1 MILSFD
7 IGGTFIKYGVIDD
20 HMSFLKKSMIETQAH
35 LGGHHIISQIIRLSN
50 QLKQAY
56 PPIDGIAISSAGVI
70 EPFQGI
76 VLSATDAIPDYIGI
90 NIKQMVEQGTQ
101 LMTTVENDVNCA
113 ALAESRLADCPTDE
127 LIALTVGTGIGGAI
141 IHSGHLVRGHAFSAG
156 EWGKMYITGK
166 HFEKLASINALIQD
180 AKDHDLM
187 VSDGESLFKM
197 YDQGNIIAHAVVHR
211 FYHFLSLGIANLIF
225 TLNPKVIVIG
235 GGISNRKEKFIEE
248 ITQTLRLHLPS
259 YYIDHVEIR
268 LPKYFN
274 DAGML
279 GAYLHHKDTKK
290 ST

>member
-7 IGGTFIKYGVIDD
+7 IGGTFIKYGIIDD
-20 HMSFLKKSMIETQAH
+20 DHSFHMKSMVETQAH
-35 LGGHHIISQIIRLSN
+35 LGGQHIIEQIIQISN
-50 QLKQAY
+50 TLKQSY
-56 PPIDGIAISSAGVI
+56 TLDGIAISSAGVI
-70 EPFQGI
+70 EPFLGI
-76 VLSATDAIPDYIGI
+76 VLSATDAIPNYVGI
-90 NIKQMVEQGTQ
+90 NIKQMVEHGTHV
-101 LMTTVENDVNCA
+101 MTTVENDVNCA
-113 ALAESRLADCPTDE
+113 ALAESRLAVEPIDE
-127 LIALTVGTGIGGAI
+127 LIALTIGTGIGGAI
-141 IHSGHLVRGHAFSAG
+141 IYQGQLIRGHAFSAG

-180 AKDHDLM
+180 AIDHDLM
-187 VSDGESLFKM
+187 VHDGESLFRM

-235 GGISNRKEKFIEE
+235 GGISNRKDKFIEE
-248 ITQTLRLHLPS
+248 ISQILRLHLPS
-259 YYIDHVEIR
+259 YYVDHVEIR

-279 GAYLHHKDTKK
+279 GAYLHHMDIKK